1 MTAETK
7 TSTDWWMQGNYAP
20 ITDEVTFDALPVVGE
35 IPAGLQGS
43 YLRNGFNPPGA
54 VPFHWFFGAGMVHG
68 FDFANGRVS
77 YRNRYVRTPYFE
89 QDMDL
94 FTAAADLRF
103 SPANTNIVRHA
114 GRLLALEEAHLPWEI
129 GTDLSTLQSHDFG
142 GALNTP
148 MTAHPKICPKTGE
161 MLFFGYQFFNE
172 PYLTYHRV
180 DPQGVLVQSE
190 AIDIPKPVMMHD
202 FTITENYAIFFDL
215 PIVFALEHGGFK
227 FDRDRKS
234 VV

>member
-20 ITDEVTFDALPVVGE
+20 ITDEVTFDALPVVGA
-35 IPAGLQGS
+35 IPVELQGS

-68 FDFANGRVS
+68 FDIADGRVS

-103 SPANTNIVRHA
+103 SRS
-114 GRLLALEEAHLPWEI
+114 EER
-129 GTDLSTLQSHDFG
+129 
-142 GALNTP
+142 
-148 MTAHPKICPKTGE
+148 
-161 MLFFGYQFFNE
+161 
-172 PYLTYHRV
+172 RV
-180 DPQGVLVQSE
+180 GKE
-190 AIDIPKPVMMHD
+190 CC
-202 FTITENYAIFFDL
+202 
-215 PIVFALEHGGFK
+215 
-227 FDRDRKS
+227 R
-234 VV
+234 